1 MNTRI
6 QTAHRGRGLTLIAI
20 LAITAGTTACVAHE
34 GEEPIEEL
42 EAESEDPE
50 GDPDDLTELDDAELD
65 DEALELAEDLD
76 ELSAELP
83 GGIQLTNTELSQLLM
98 NGNYAVTQDYLPNG
112 VHAGIDF
119 GGITNNVT
127 QVKSPVNG
135 TITANT
141 AACGKVAVFDGA
153 NTIILAHMSNRT
165 GLAVGSPVT
174 MGTYL
179 GTTSNVVG
187 GGCTATG
194 AHLHIEIRTGNNFSM
209 AIPTNNNVATTL
221 NPRTYSYPPF
231 TAVTLTSPANNANVV
246 GSPVQFSWQAKQG
259 ANSYRLQVSL
269 TNAFT
274 AETCTNGCVYNQAAS
289 SFSRSVPLNA
299 ATHYWR
305 VRAGNSSQGGAWSVV
320 RAFTR
325 T

>member
-1 MNTRI
+1 MYTRI
-6 QTAHRGRGLTLIAI
+6 QTAHRSLTLFAI
-20 LAITAGTTACVAHE
+20 LAITAGTMACVAHE
-34 GEEPIEEL
+34 GEETIDEL
-42 EAESEDPE
+42 EAESDDPD

-65 DEALELAEDLD
+65 DEALELAEELD
-76 ELSAELP
+76 ELTVELP
-83 GGIQLTNTELSQLLM
+83 DGILLTNTELSQLLM
-98 NGNYAVTQDYLPNG
+98 NISSGISQDYLPNG

-119 GGITNNVT
+119 DDVVNNWTEVR
-127 QVKSPVNG
+127 SPVNG

-141 AACGKVAVFDGA
+141 LACGKVAVFDGA

-165 GLAVGSPVT
+165 MLAVGSPVT

-187 GGCTATG
+187 GGCVAMG
-194 AHLHIEIRTGNNFSM
+194 AHLHIEIRTGNNTSM

-221 NPRTYSYPPF
+221 NPRTYSYPAF
-231 TAVTLTSPANNANVV
+231 TAVSLTSPANNANVV

-259 ANSYRLQVSL
+259 ANSYRLQISQ

-274 AETCTNGCVYNQAAS
+274 AETCTNGCVYNQAAGTT
-289 SFSRSVPLNA
+289 SRSVALNA
-299 ATHYWR
+299 GTFYWR
-305 VRAGNSSQGGAWSVV
+305 VRAGNSGQGGAWSVV

-325 T
+325 V